1 MIKDLIKVANRLDSL
16 GLAKEADYLDA
27 IIKKLAAEPDPEV
40 SKALKRES
48 DLFFESADPRWVNT
62 NMPMEKV
69 DNDFNRR
76 YHPENFKSLPSSPPT
91 EPDAAQ
97 SVSSY
102 LDMERL
108 EDSKDRK
115 AFFLFLSDKIKNAD
129 RLAYPEDI
137 SFTGQ
142 PKFFTREDRI
152 AEYLIMDRDFKRL
165 HDKYGQPVI
174 DAFWRY
180 IDKAADI
187 ISDFQNPDP
196 NEKWMA
202 QERLRDLRNKI
213 TRLRN

>member
-27 IIKKLAAEPDPEV
+27 IIKKLASEPDPEV

-76 YHPENFKSLPSSPPT
+76 YHPENFKSLPSSLPA
-91 EPDAAQ
+91 EPDPLQ

-102 LDMERL
+102 LDVERL
-108 EDSKDRK
+108 EDLKDRK
-115 AFFLFLSDKIKNAD
+115 AFFLFLADKIDRAD
-129 RLAYPEDI
+129 QLAKPFEDI
-137 SFTGQ
+137 SFIGP
-142 PKFFTREDRI
+142 PKIITRENKTADF
-152 AEYLIMDRDFKRL
+152 LRDPSVKRL
-165 HDKYGQPVI
+165 HDKYGQPII
-174 DAFWRY
+174 DALWKY
-180 IDKAADI
+180 IDEAAEI
-187 ISDFQNPDP
+187 ISNFQDSDP
-196 NEKWMA
+196 NKRWLANE
-202 QERLRDLRNKI
+202 DLRALNNKI